1 MRWWRRQK
9 QREEDLERELRSDLE
24 LEADEQ
30 QETGLS
36 PEDARYA
43 AQRAL
48 GNRALVKE
56 KVHDMWRWAALERV
70 AQDVRYALR
79 TLRKNPMFA
88 IAAILILTLGVGAN
102 SAIFSLANAVLLRP
116 LPFHDPDRLVIL
128 HGENRQIGFDGPA
141 SVCDPDFLLWN
152 QQAQSFSGMA
162 AFQGQTANM
171 TGDGPPE
178 RVLGSAV
185 TVNFFHLL
193 GRNPILGRSFLPD
206 DSQAGH
212 DNVLLLNDR
221 LWATNFHADRSII
234 GRSVVLDDR
243 LFTVVGVMPSD
254 FQFPNQ
260 ADFWTPLTLT
270 GGCSNAS
277 DQVIARLRPGTSLA
291 QARSE
296 TTVIARRLAQQR
308 HRKSDGW
315 ETSVV
320 SLQEQLSANFRP
332 TLLLLLGA
340 VGLVLLIACAN
351 VSNLLLARSAA
362 RQHEMATR
370 RALGAGRGRI
380 MTQLLTES
388 VCLALIAGSLGI
400 LLSFPTQRALA
411 SLLPVASNQPVFM
424 APAIHNAVDGRVL
437 GFVFVIS
444 VGCGILFGMIPA
456 LQSSGVDPYSALKD
470 SHAVARSASRLPVAR
485 NIFIVAEVA
494 LTLIL
499 LVSAG
504 LLARSFI
511 RLRTTD
517 PGFKPSRLLTATL
530 ALPDTRYHDEAQRL
544 TFHRLL
550 LSRLDVVPE
559 VQRAGTVAFGL
570 PFTGAGL
577 RGDIVI
583 EGQPPPPPEL
593 IVKKLVVSAGYF
605 SVMNIPLLKGRA
617 FSNHDTERSSPAVI
631 VSASFARQFF
641 LNESAVGKRID
652 PGFGGSKLYT
662 VVGIVGDVKSPGDGR
677 RARLAIYIPYSQA
690 PRPFLQ
696 TFITLIVR
704 TDGDPMRMA
713 NAIRH
718 AVRSVDPEIP
728 IFDVASMEQLIS
740 RSVAESRMNT
750 VVVGLFATLSLM
762 LATIGI
768 YGVVAYAVTQR
779 TREIGLRLALGA
791 TSGQVLALILR
802 RSLGLTLVGVAL
814 GVTASLVITRLL
826 ANRLYE
832 VRATD
837 PETFVI
843 VTVLLMTVSLLASY
857 IAARRAVRLDP
868 MVALRY
874 E

>member
-1 MRWWRRQK
+1 MFWRRRK
-9 QREEDLERELRSDLE
+9 RREQDLERELRSDLE
-24 LEADEQ
+24 LEAEEQ
-30 QETGLS
+30 RENGLS

-48 GNRALVKE
+48 GNKALLKE
-56 KVHDMWRWAALERV
+56 KVREMWGWQALERV
-70 AQDVRYALR
+70 EQDVRYALR

-88 IAAILILTLGVGAN
+88 IAAILILTLGIGAN
-102 SAIFSLANAVLLRP
+102 SAIFSLANAVLLQP

-141 SVCDPDFLLWN
+141 SVCDPDFLLWK
-152 QQAQSFSGMA
+152 QQTQSFSGMA

-193 GRNPILGRSFLPD
+193 GRNPILGRSFLSED
-206 DSQAGH
+206 AQAGH
-212 DNVLLLNDR
+212 DNVLLLNHR

-243 LFTVVGVMPSD
+243 VFTVVGVMPSD

-277 DQVIARLRPGTSLA
+277 NQVIARLRPGASLG

-296 TTVIARRLAQQR
+296 TIVISRRLARQR
-308 HRKSDGW
+308 HRNSDGW

-332 TLLLLLGA
+332 TLLLLLSA

-362 RQHEMATR
+362 RRHEMATR

-380 MTQLLTES
+380 VTQLLTES

-400 LLSFPTQRALA
+400 LLSFPMQRALA
-411 SLLPVASNQPVFM
+411 SLLPVTSNQPVFM
-424 APAIHNAVDGRVL
+424 VPAIHNVVDGRVL
-437 GFVFVIS
+437 AFVFVIS
-444 VGCGILFGMIPA
+444 VGCGIFFGMVPA

-470 SHAVARSASRLPVAR
+470 SRAVARSASRLPIAR
-485 NIFIVAEVA
+485 NVFIVAEVA

-499 LVSAG
+499 LASAG

-517 PGFKPSRLLTATL
+517 PGFQPSRLLTATL
-530 ALPDTRYHDEAQRL
+530 TLPDTRYHGEAQRL

-550 LSRLDVVPE
+550 LSRLDVAPQ

-605 SVMNIPLLKGRA
+605 NVMNIPLLKGRA
-617 FSNHDTERSSPAVI
+617 FSSHDTERSNPAVI

-641 LNESAVGKRID
+641 LNESPVGKRID
-652 PGFGGSKLYT
+652 PGFGGGSKFYT

-713 NAIRH
+713 TVVRH

-750 VVVGLFATLSLM
+750 VVVGLFAVLSLM

-779 TREIGLRLALGA
+779 TREIGLRIALGA
-791 TSGQVLALILR
+791 TRGQVLALILR
-802 RSLGLTLVGVAL
+802 RGLGLTLAGVAL
-814 GVTASLVITRLL
+814 GVAASLVITRLL
-826 ANRLYE
+826 ASRLYE
-832 VRATD
+832 VRTTD
-837 PETFVI
+837 PETFVL
-843 VTVLLMTVSLLASY
+843 VALLLMTVSLLASY